1 LGRGEAG
8 VISLR
13 LQIALLIALCVYF
26 LLVFYLLKKKM
37 LNLKYTLLWLAAGL
51 IMLVLTICPRLLEW
65 GSAFV
70 GVFDPTNALFAVIF
84 FCVIIILMSLTAIV
98 SKQNEKLKR
107 IIQADA
113 LLEKRV
119 RDLEKREITK

>member
-1 LGRGEAG
+1 M
-8 VISLR
+8 ISFR
-13 LQIALLIALCVYF
+13 LQIALLVALGIYF
-26 LLVFYLLKKKM
+26 FLVFYLLKKKM

-51 IMLVLTICPRLLEW
+51 VMLVLTICPQILATV
-65 GSAFV
+65 SALV

-98 SKQNEKLKR
+98 SRLNERLKR
-107 IIQADA
+107 LIQSDA

-119 RDLEKREITK
+119 RDLERDR